1 MVALK
6 DIRNAYRKI
15 KKDIYPTP
23 VLTRDFVNRQ
33 YGNRITLKLENLQRS
48 GAFKIRGVL
57 NKIGSLTR
65 RDRDKGIICATS
77 GNHGLGVAYVSHWEN
92 LKASV
97 IVPESTPEHK
107 IARLKKLAAVTVTG
121 QTFLES
127 YRYAIKKAE
136 EENLTFIHPFA
147 DPLIIAGQ
155 GTIGLE
161 VMEQVPDADCVVVP
175 IGGGGLIAGILT
187 AIKEQKP
194 SVKVIGVQAEGAAAV
209 FSAWKS
215 GRVKELKKINTIA
228 EGIAVKKTEE
238 INLSIISKYI
248 DDIVLVNDDDIRFA
262 MKTAFDEYKV
272 VVETAGVASLA
283 AVIRGKT
290 GLLGRKIVSVITG
303 GNISLDQFILH
314 TA

>member
-1 MVALK
+1 
-6 DIRNAYRKI
+6 
-15 KKDIYPTP
+15 
-23 VLTRDFVNRQ
+23 
-33 YGNRITLKLENLQRS
+33 
-48 GAFKIRGVL
+48 
-57 NKIGSLTR
+57 
-65 RDRDKGIICATS
+65 
-77 GNHGLGVAYVSHWEN
+77 
-92 LKASV
+92 
-97 IVPESTPEHK
+97 
-107 IARLKKLAAVTVTG
+107 
-121 QTFLES
+121 
-127 YRYAIKKAE
+127 
-136 EENLTFIHPFA
+136 
-147 DPLIIAGQ
+147 
-155 GTIGLE
+155 
-161 VMEQVPDADCVVVP
+161 MEQVPDADCVVVP